1 MVCITSL
8 STWWRHQMETLSA
21 LLAFCAGNSPVFG
34 EFPTQRPVTQSF
46 TWWRHQMETLSVL
59 LAFCAGNSLMTGEF
73 PTQRHVTQSFGVFFD
88 LRLNNRL
95 GKQSCY
101 WWLETPS
108 CPLWRHLNDIYR
120 LVQRVSTVP
129 IFFHCTPHRFPHGF
143 YNLRKSENFSH
154 VIVLSRIHLCYTA
167 MVYNSIAQHSC
178 AYIYI
183 YICVCVCLCINKTN
197 YPISIIIK
205 FPDYP
210 WSHDD
215 VIKWKHFPRY
225 WPFVRGID
233 RSPANSPQK
242 GQWRGALMFSLI
254 CVWINDWVNNREAGD
269 LRHYRAHYDV
279 IVMICCFFP
288 RSQNLLLAFR
298 NSLKCDF
305 MKN

>member
-154 VIVLSRIHLCYTA
+154 VIVLSRIHLCYKA

-183 YICVCVCLCINKTN
+183 YMCVCVCVLIKRIIQYPSLSSFLTTLGHMMTSSNGNIFRVTGHLC
-197 YPISIIIK
+197 
-205 FPDYP
+205 
-210 WSHDD
+210 
-215 VIKWKHFPRY
+215 
-225 WPFVRGID
+225 
-233 RSPANSPQK
+233 
-242 GQWRGALMFSLI
+242 GALTGPRRIPHKKASDAEL
-254 CVWINDWVNNREAGD
+254 W
-269 LRHYRAHYDV
+269 
-279 IVMICCFFP
+279 CFLW
-288 RSQNLLLAFR
+288 SA
-298 NSLKCDF
+298 SE
-305 MKN
+305 